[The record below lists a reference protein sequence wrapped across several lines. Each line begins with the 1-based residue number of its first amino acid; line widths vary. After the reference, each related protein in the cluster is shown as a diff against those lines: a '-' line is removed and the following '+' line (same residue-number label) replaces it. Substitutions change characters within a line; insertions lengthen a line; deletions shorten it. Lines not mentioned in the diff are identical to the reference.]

1 MPEVWNMEAWSWS
14 FTLYP
19 CAFPSLWRF
28 AFDCK
33 LWRIITAAVKTPSQ
47 APQLRIT
54 ILLSVHS
61 SSVPPPKAVLSSSRC
76 RPPATL
82 ISLPKYTVPLWDS
95 GPVSVSSLKHT
106 YTLNFF
112 FQSLKS
118 IESLR
123 KYWQLE
129 ATTGWSDSRK
139 PLIMITSSYFS
150 PFPLF
155 CFPLFPLS
163 CAWSTSTLTWSWFIN
178 QHVHVIPATE
188 ESSGPLHNIIPISHA
203 TKYTPLLSFLLY
215 GICLHWQPTF
225 RIDEAWR
232 SRRLFLIVNVLGMFI
247 TGYICKGHASLH

>member
-1 MPEVWNMEAWSWS
+1 MEAWSWS

-33 LWRIITAAVKTPSQ
+33 VGRIITAAVKTPSQ

-61 SSVPPPKAVLSSSRC
+61 SSHPAEAGHQQHSSHYQSTPCLCGIPALSL
-76 RPPATL
+76 TL
-82 ISLPKYTVPLWDS
+82 LSNTHIHST
-95 GPVSVSSLKHT
+95 
-106 YTLNFF
+106 FF
-112 FQSLKS
+112 FSPSLKS

-150 PFPLF
+150 FSFPRFSSLLRLIYFPLD
-155 CFPLFPLS
+155 LVM
-163 CAWSTSTLTWSWFIN
+163 I
-178 QHVHVIPATE
+178 
-188 ESSGPLHNIIPISHA
+188 
-203 TKYTPLLSFLLY
+203 Y
-215 GICLHWQPTF
+215 
-225 RIDEAWR
+225 
-232 SRRLFLIVNVLGMFI
+232 
-247 TGYICKGHASLH
+247 

>member
-1 MPEVWNMEAWSWS
+1 MEAWSWN

-19 CAFPSLWRF
+19 CAFPSLWCF

-33 LWRIITAAVKTPSQ
+33 VWRIITAAVKAPSQ

-54 ILLSVHS
+54 ILLSVHF
-61 SSVPPPKAVLSSSRC
+61 SSVPPPKAVLSSSRFG
-76 RPPATL
+76 PPATL

-112 FQSLKS
+112 LPSPSLKS
-118 IESLR
+118 IESPR

-129 ATTGWSDSRK
+129 ATTRWSDSRK
-139 PLIMITSSYFS
+139 PLIMITSSYFF

-155 CFPLFPLS
+155 HFPLFPLS
-163 CAWSTSTLTWSWFIN
+163 CAWSTSPLTWSWFIN

-188 ESSGPLHNIIPISHA
+188 ESSRPLITSFPFLMPQNIHCC
-203 TKYTPLLSFLLY
+203 
-215 GICLHWQPTF
+215 CLFFTIVWDLFTLTTNLQNWWSMEEQEVVSYSTC
-225 RIDEAWR
+225 AWHVHH
-232 SRRLFLIVNVLGMFI
+232 RLHLQRA
-247 TGYICKGHASLH
+247 CKLT